1 MSGPLVSV
9 LMITYNQANYIAA
22 AIEGVLNQEVPFQYE
37 LVIGEDCSTD
47 GTREIVST
55 YQKNHPEII
64 RVITSD
70 RNVGMVRNFF
80 RTSRACTGAF
90 LAFCEGDDY
99 WHRRDKLQL
108 QVQYL
113 ESHADCGLVCSDYDL
128 RDVSKGTVVRNFL
141 TYKKWEIAETFKP
154 SDLVSSTA
162 TVQILTVT
170 VMLRRNLFEKVVSAD
185 PYLYE
190 SGSLLAYDVQLWAEM
205 AAVSKVGYITE
216 SLATYNVSENSI
228 SRPKDIGNLRFSI
241 SMCEMGLYLCK
252 KYGMA
257 EDKRVERQQ
266 TLWTTSLQLAC
277 HTRNRTLAE
286 DIRRKMSRLR
296 PIDWFRYYAAKSSAV
311 YVSYMVLRVVK
322 KVAVVSTETRKW
334 YE

>member
-9 LMITYNQANYIAA
+9 VMITYNQVKYIAA

-113 ESHADCGLVCSDYDL
+113 ENHADCGLVCSNH
-128 RDVSKGTVVRNFL
+128 DVSDVNKGTVIRNFL

-154 SDLVSSTA
+154 SDWVSSTT
-162 TVQILTVT
+162 TVPILTVT
-170 VMLRRNLFEKVVSAD
+170 VMLRRNLFEKVISAD

-190 SGSLLAYDVQLWAEM
+190 SGSLLMYDVQLWAEM
-205 AAVSKVGYITE
+205 AAVSKVGYIPE
-216 SLATYNVSENSI
+216 SLATYNVSENSVT
-228 SRPKDIGNLRFSI
+228 RQKDVENVLRFTI
-241 SMCEMGLYLCK
+241 SGCEMGLYLCK

-257 EDKRVERQQ
+257 DDKRVERQQ
-266 TLWTTSLQLAC
+266 ALWTTSLELAC
-277 HTRNRTLAE
+277 RTRNRTLAE

-296 PIDWFRYYAAKSSAV
+296 PIDWFRYYAAKSSVV
-311 YVSYMVLRVVK
+311 YVSYMILKVVK
-322 KVAVVSTETRKW
+322 RVMVSKERKW

>member
-9 LMITYNQANYIAA
+9 VMITYNQVKYIAA
-22 AIEGVLNQEVPFQYE
+22 AIESVLNQEAPFQYE

-113 ESHADCGLVCSDYDL
+113 ESHPDCGMVCSNYDV
-128 RDVSKGTVVRNFL
+128 RYVNKGTVIRNFL
-141 TYKKWEIAETFKP
+141 TYRKWEIAETFKT
-154 SDLVSSTA
+154 SDWVSSTVTA
-162 TVQILTVT
+162 AILTVT

-205 AAVSKVGYITE
+205 AAVSKVGYIPE
-216 SLATYNVSENSI
+216 SLATYNVSENSAT
-228 SRPKDIGNLRFSI
+228 RPKDVENALRFTI
-241 SMCEMGLYLCK
+241 SGCEVGLYLCK

-266 TLWTTSLQLAC
+266 ALWTTSLQLAC

-296 PIDWFRYYAAKSSAV
+296 PIDWFRYYAAKSSVV
-311 YVSYMVLRVVK
+311 YVSYMVLRVVRR
-322 KVAVVSTETRKW
+322 VVVSKKRMW